1 MASVNTAVT
10 TAVVVYLGL
19 VAVIAAAGAAGLP
32 VERVVRTG
40 ILVGQGCVGLLVV
53 ADLITLGR
61 GHRPGELVT
70 HLGYAAAAVGI
81 TPLLLGQRFTQEGEE
96 RRSPP
101 LVLVALAAVVMGIV
115 VVRLEQ
121 TWS

>member
-1 MASVNTAVT
+1 VNSAVT
-10 TAVVVYLGL
+10 VAVVVYLGV
-19 VAVIAAAGAAGLP
+19 VAVLAAAGAGGLP
-32 VERVVRTG
+32 VERIARIG
-40 ILVGQGCVGLLVV
+40 LLVGQVGVGLLVA
-53 ADLITLGR
+53 ADLISLGR
-61 GHRPGELVT
+61 GHRPDELTT

-81 TPLLLGQRFTQEGEE
+81 TPLLLGQRFTEEGEE
-96 RRSPP
+96 PRNPP